1 MAELRQTSFNETT
14 EKAEISA
21 PGEQHLACVLLL
33 DTSSSMISENK
44 IGQLNEGV
52 KRFLA
57 QTSMNELARKRV
69 DVAIIEFNDTAR
81 VVREFTPLIKTEPV
95 LLEAKGC
102 TAMGEAI
109 NLAIDKI
116 KERNWFYHSMG
127 TPCLKP
133 WIVMITD
140 GEPTDDISV
149 AAERIKLEESKGEH
163 GKLNFWS
170 VGVDNYNLKVLAKL
184 SEQKHIIELSDC
196 NFTNFF
202 DWLGESIVLISA
214 SEPGIKVS
222 LPDLP
227 DNARPIRKNEIPDEW
242 NNDCTW

>member
-1 MAELRQTSFNETT
+1 MAELRQISFNETLGNH
-14 EKAEISA
+14 EISA
-21 PGEQHLACVLLL
+21 PGEQHLACILLL
-33 DTSSSMISENK
+33 DTSSSMISGDK
-44 IGQLNEGV
+44 IGKLNDGV
-52 KRFLA
+52 KRFFT
-57 QTSMNELARKRV
+57 QTSMDELARKRV
-69 DVAIIEFNDTAR
+69 DIAIIEFNDAAR
-81 VVREFTPLIKTEPV
+81 VVREFTPLAKIEPIT
-95 LLEAKGC
+95 LEATGC

-116 KERNWFYHSMG
+116 KERNWFYQSMG

-163 GKLNFWS
+163 GKLSFWS

-184 SEQKHIIELSDC
+184 SEQKHIIELSDY
-196 NFTNFF
+196 NFMGFF
-202 DWLGESIVLISA
+202 DWLGESIALISA

-242 NNDCTW
+242 NHDCTW